1 MNYRLYFEEPQLH
14 FIRIELDLPAS
25 RRDATTLKLSKWRPG
40 RYELAPYSE
49 NIADV
54 RAVTASGKSLE
65 VSKTAYNCWHV
76 EASEEAA
83 VVHYKYYAVVG
94 NAGGSLLTEDLVY
107 FNGINFFLYEPG
119 KIDAPSRVELDLPAD
134 YKIACGLKK
143 EGHTLFADDFHQLTD
158 APLMASASLQHYAV
172 EVGGLQHNIWFQG
185 EVKPDW
191 NRIAHDFIRFGE
203 AQVAM
208 MGGFPVDEYHY
219 LFLIH
224 NKHIYHGVEHYNSTI
239 IALGPGFK
247 LMRPELYEELLGVS
261 CHELFHTWN
270 VKAIRPADMQPYD
283 YDQENYSRLHYITEG
298 VTTYYGDLLLL
309 KSGVWDLENYLRV
322 FNTSILRRHYN
333 NNGRDHITLE
343 QSSFDSW
350 LVGYKSGVPNR
361 KISFYTKG
369 ALAAFILD
377 HLIREGSANER
388 SLDTV
393 MREMY
398 DRFGKTGKGYTREDY
413 KSIAESH
420 SGRNLDAYFDE
431 VISGTV
437 ALEPRL
443 ELAARYFGLQ
453 FIRSL
458 ANSRHEHFFGLRV
471 SVSNG
476 IATVEHIHE
485 GSPAMESGLAV
496 SDRIIAVNRMRIGKK
511 ANFAAMM
518 EYFESEPE
526 IELHFFRNEIL
537 DSATLKSGNY
547 STASYMLAPAD
558 SPTESQLRNLQSLIQ
573 IPGYQIPGT

>member
-1 MNYRLYFEEPQLH
+1 MNYRLFFEEPQLH
-14 FIRIELDLPAS
+14 FIRIELDLAAS
-25 RRDATTLKLSKWRPG
+25 RTEPTILKLSKWRPG

-49 NIADV
+49 NIADI
-54 RAVTASGKSLE
+54 RAITRSGQPLE
-65 VSKTAYNCWHV
+65 VTKTAYNCWQV
-76 EASEEAA
+76 AASEEAA
-83 VVHYKYYAVVG
+83 VLHYKYHSIVG
-94 NAGGSLLTEDLVY
+94 NAGGSLLTEDFVY
-107 FNGINFFLYEPG
+107 FNGVNLFLYEPD
-119 KIDAPSRVELDLPAD
+119 KINQPSRVELDLPAD

-143 EGHTLFADDFHQLTD
+143 EGNTLLADNFHQLVD
-158 APLMASASLQHYAV
+158 APLIASASLQHQAV
-172 EVGGLQHNIWFQG
+172 EVGGVQHNIWFQG

-191 NRIAHDFIRFGE
+191 NRIATDFIRFGE
-203 AQVAM
+203 AQLAI

-219 LFLIH
+219 LFIIH
-224 NKHIYHGVEHYNSTI
+224 NKHIYHGVEHFNSTI
-239 IALGPGFK
+239 IALGPGYK

-270 VKAIRPADMQPYD
+270 VKAIRPADMQPYE

-309 KSGVWDLENYLRV
+309 KSGVWDLEHYLRV
-322 FNTSILRRHYN
+322 FNTSIMRRHYN

-343 QSSFDSW
+343 EASFDSW

-377 HLIREGSANER
+377 YLIREGSDNVR

-413 KSIAESH
+413 KSIAEAH
-420 SGRNLDAYFDE
+420 SGRNLDIYFEE

-443 ELAARYFGLQ
+443 ELAANYFGLELK
-453 FIRSL
+453 RSL
-458 ANSRHEHFFGLRV
+458 ANSRHEHFLGLK
-471 SVSNG
+471 VSNTG
-476 IATVEHIHE
+476 AFAQVDHLHE
-485 GSPAMESGLAV
+485 GSPAMEAGLAI
-496 SDRIIAVNRMRIGKK
+496 SDRIIAVNGLRVTKG
-511 ANFAAMM
+511 NFAAMM
-518 EYFESEPE
+518 EHFESSAE
-526 IELHFFRNEIL
+526 IELHFFRNEKL
-537 DSATLKSGNY
+537 DSVRLKSGSY
-547 STASYMLAPAD
+547 STMSYMLAPAE
-558 SPTESQLRNLQSLIQ
+558 SPSDSQLQNLQSLIQ